1 MVRIKERYLLVNIL
15 YPPDSSRPAPA
26 NVPDYVAVHRPTV
39 EHVNAQAL
47 SRGIK
52 TAVST
57 LFGDYG
63 SGATESNLS
72 GMPHSL
78 SFRPCQQLIRSHS
91 TQPTL
96 TLAPETHENNRSQAQ

>member
-15 YPPDSSRPAPA
+15 YPPDASRPAPA

-39 EHVNAQAL
+39 EHVNSQAL

-72 GMPHSL
+72 GMPHSP
-78 SFRPCQQLIRSHS
+78 SFHPR
-91 TQPTL
+91 
-96 TLAPETHENNRSQAQ
+96 